1 MATAR
6 ASGAIMVAMSN
17 RIVLVFTILLACQ
30 LAGEVVTRLL
40 GLPVPGPVLGMVIL
54 FAALAIRGHVP
65 DDVAAVSGGLL
76 QNLSLLFV
84 PAGVGV
90 MLHAGV
96 LAENWLVL
104 SVALVASAVMTIAVT
119 GLAMTWMNRVTA
131 AGDEA
136 AEEP

>member
-1 MATAR
+1 
-6 ASGAIMVAMSN
+6 MSN

-65 DDVAAVSGGLL
+65 DDVGAVSGGLL

-96 LAENWLVL
+96 LADNWLVL
-104 SVALVASAVMTIAVT
+104 SVALVASAVLTIAVT
-119 GLAMTWMNRVTA
+119 GLAMAWMKRVTS
-131 AGDEA
+131 AGDEV
-136 AEEP
+136 EEQP